1 MSPGVLSATMNWL
14 AVALPFR
21 QFRDSSSPWTVRTL
35 SPWQLRRCRTDLQEI
50 LRDAGGDPR
59 RRGPDRIPRQ
69 MRIPG
74 GGPDLAVPEQLGDHG
89 QALAQRQRP
98 RREGMPAV
106 VNPDVLDPRA
116 LPHDPP
122 RVVQVGFVVTRA
134 MEAEKDL
141 RVLQSEWHRM
151 AAPKN
156 RKQAIGR
163 ACLAKDRERGARL
176 LRFPHVH
183 WNPGSSCK
191 ALICHRGDSTT
202 GRDQPAPQR
211 PSKPSRGP
219 RRITPLAISLPAE
232 CRGCGQRKFEPGV
245 LAAIQRTASPP
256 VPDMTV
262 SRRQIQGK
270 RLEKLVPNRAAG

>member
-14 AVALPFR
+14 AVALPVR

-106 VNPDVLDPRA
+106 VNPDVLDPRTIR
-116 LPHDPP
+116 H
-122 RVVQVGFVVTRA
+122 
-134 MEAEKDL
+134 
-141 RVLQSEWHRM
+141 
-151 AAPKN
+151 
-156 RKQAIGR
+156 
-163 ACLAKDRERGARL
+163 
-176 LRFPHVH
+176 
-183 WNPGSSCK
+183 GSSRLVMCVSGFWPGITQG
-191 ALICHRGDSTT
+191 LPGTRGRSASTFAAGGDIGCQRRRKNVPARRRKNVLRAGWELVPVVH
-202 GRDQPAPQR
+202 GRD
-211 PSKPSRGP
+211 P
-219 RRITPLAISLPAE
+219 RA
-232 CRGCGQRKFEPGV
+232 G
-245 LAAIQRTASPP
+245 
-256 VPDMTV
+256 
-262 SRRQIQGK
+262 RRA
-270 RLEKLVPNRAAG
+270 LRAAGGGPRVGGACGPTGPSGGLFGRLPAS